1 MASGIT
7 FSEYNETGPAL
18 LNSKDHKIQAT
29 FRISPIHVT
38 TVNALR
44 RQILAAIPTVG
55 FKTEPPE
62 ASDVHITTNTTP
74 LVNEMLMHRIG
85 MIPLA
90 VADVSTFNPED
101 YEFRLNIE
109 NVGKSLV
116 NVSAADF
123 SVVKTATTELPESIL
138 TTADYFP
145 ADPITAKTPLITVLR
160 PRYNLDSPSEKL
172 IIRAKASIG
181 TGRDNMRY
189 SAVSQCSYEYTLDTD
204 KARQNGMFA
213 KWLETSKK
221 VPDSSAITP
230 ERLGE
235 LRREFDCLEV
245 QRCYLQNEKGEP
257 YDFMFHIESVGVH
270 SCPRIVELGLK
281 ACEDIVTP
289 YTTLNTDMP
298 ENITISTPANRM
310 AVADTEDAVYEF
322 TFRKEEHTLGNLLQ
336 TFLIERHVEG
346 TEVPR
351 IKYAGYKVPHPL
363 KQEMVL
369 IVAPVDGD
377 VMSARKAIAN
387 VCRFLKEY
395 FADARG
401 VWLKTPKGVAHVM
414 AADANEFVPGAA
426 AVVAAAPAP
435 PAAPKITAAKP
446 KARAKK

>member
-7 FSEYNETGPAL
+7 FSEYIETGPTL
-18 LNSKDHKIQAT
+18 LNNKDRQIQAT
-29 FRISPIHVT
+29 FRISPVHVT

-85 MIPLA
+85 MIPIA
-90 VADVSTFNPED
+90 VEDLSTFNPDD

-109 NVGKSLV
+109 NIGKSLV

-123 SVVKTATTELPESIL
+123 SVVKTSTPEQPESVL
-138 TTADYFP
+138 ATQDYFP
-145 ADPITAKTPLITVLR
+145 ADPITGKTPLITVLR

-172 IIRAKASIG
+172 IIRAKASVG

-189 SAVSQCSYEYTLDTD
+189 SAVAQCSYEYTLDQD
-204 KARQNGMFA
+204 KSRQNGMFLH
-213 KWLETSKK
+213 WLATSKK
-221 VPDSSAITP
+221 VPDSTAISAD
-230 ERLGE
+230 RLGE

-257 YDFMFHIESVGVH
+257 YDFIFHIESVGVL

-289 YTTLNTDMP
+289 YTSLNTDML

-310 AVADTEDAVYEF
+310 SVAGTEDAVYEF

-336 TFLIERHVEG
+336 TFLVERHVEG
-346 TEVPR
+346 TERPR
-351 IKYAGYKVPHPL
+351 IKYAGYKIPHPL

-369 IVAPVDGD
+369 IVAPLDGD
-377 VMSARKAIAN
+377 VMSARGAIAS
-387 VCRFLKEY
+387 VCKFLKEY

-401 VWLKTPKGVAHVM
+401 VWLKTPKGAPRAM
-414 AADANEFVPGAA
+414 AADANEFVPKAM
-426 AVVAAAPAP
+426 VAAPVAPAP
-435 PAAPKITAAKP
+435 AAKP
-446 KARAKK
+446 RGRAKK